1 MSFTSYYNLVVTSV
15 KTDEAV
21 DHDRQGTSTKGFGQL
36 EAAKE
41 AI

>member
-1 MSFTSYYNLVVTSV
+1 MSQSIDSLITPSV